1 MRPVLIQTI
10 MRRRRKKTVEIKPA
24 TQQVEPA
31 ASNVMNVLLVILTV
45 IVIGSIA
52 IGA

>member
-1 MRPVLIQTI
+1 MKPVLIQTI
-10 MRRRRKKTVEIKPA
+10 MRSRRKKSTQVEPA

-31 ASNVMNVLLVILTV
+31 ASNVMNVLLVVLAV

>member
-10 MRRRRKKTVEIKPA
+10 MRRRRKKTADTQPA

-31 ASNVMNVLLVILTV
+31 ASNVMNVLLVVLAV

>member
-1 MRPVLIQTI
+1 MRQVIIQS
-10 MRRRRKKTVEIKPA
+10 MLKHRRKNTTDTQPA

-31 ASNVMNVLLVILTV
+31 ASNVMNVLLVVLAV